1 MIDTDKYTGHTP
13 APWKTGGTDIQAIK
27 VWTVDGFDE
36 DDNWILAP
44 RADQL
49 LAVDAPLLL
58 EEVKRL
64 REETKWLRDR
74 LCRVIGYDYC
84 KHEYEKHF
92 GREMVE

>member
-1 MIDTDKYTGHTP
+1 MIDTDKYEGHTP

-64 REETKWLRDR
+64 REAIERALA
-74 LCRVIGYDYC
+74 G
-84 KHEYEKHF
+84 
-92 GREMVE
+92 MVGMKVNRPVQNILEEAIK